1 MSSLARDSAMTEI
14 GDLIAVSWRQM
25 VRTRPFGVIF
35 SIAFGIAAFLIL
47 GVLGEEIRKKLNDDF
62 LLMGGVNVL
71 RVEMEDDRY
80 PGSPPHYFK
89 EKTLRELRK
98 LDNVVMAGANVRYS
112 PPYYQAVNKRNIP
125 LRLVGIDE
133 YFVPI
138 YSLDVEAGRPFT
150 HEDVEK
156 RRRLCVLGHQ
166 AAVELFGSPEN
177 AVGKFINIGHNDIA
191 RVVGVVNGVMLASWT
206 SYAFLPYTTELER
219 GLSTP
224 EMDRIF
230 ILAKNWETVPELS
243 KNIIKRV
250 RELQAAPHVNAAYQ
264 EEQFKRIDATFFWLS
279 ALLWLAIGMSLV
291 LGAFGIWSGTF
302 TSVRARTHEIGLKK
316 AMGATNLDIMAQFL
330 LEALFKSMVGGLFGL
345 VIGIAAVVVGVH
357 YLGCPF
363 PLRAFII
370 CGLTSLFFS
379 AFLGIAG
386 GIYPAMRA
394 SRMDVVDSLR
404 FE

>member
-1 MSSLARDSAMTEI
+1 MSSPAITEI
-14 GDLIAVSWRQM
+14 IDLVAVSWRQM
-25 VRTRPFGVIF
+25 VRTRPFGVILA
-35 SIAFGIAAFLIL
+35 IAFGIAAFLIL

-80 PGSPPHYFK
+80 PGTPPHYFN
-89 EKTLRELRK
+89 EQTLREIRK
-98 LDNVVMAGANVRYS
+98 LDNVVMAGGNVRYS
-112 PPYYQAVNKRNIP
+112 PPYYQAINKRNIP

-150 HEDVEK
+150 NEDVEK

-166 AAVELFGSPEN
+166 AAVELFGTPEN

-191 RVVGVVNGVMLASWT
+191 EVIGVVNGVMLASWT
-206 SYAFLPYTTELER
+206 SYAFLPYTTEIER

-224 EMDRIF
+224 LMDRLF
-230 ILAKNWETVPELS
+230 VLAKNWENVPELS
-243 KNIIKRV
+243 KNIMKRV
-250 RELQAAPHVNAAYQ
+250 KELQSAPHVNAVYQ

-279 ALLWLAIGMSLV
+279 TLLWLAIGMSLI

-302 TSVRARTHEIGLKK
+302 SSVRARTHEIGLKK
-316 AMGATNLDIMAQFL
+316 AMGATNFDIMAQFL
-330 LEALFKSMVGGLFGL
+330 LEALFKSLVGGFLGL
-345 VIGIAAVVVGVH
+345 IIGIIVVIVGIH
-357 YLGCPF
+357 FLGCPF
-363 PLRAFII
+363 PVNAFIACSLI
-370 CGLTSLFFS
+370 SLFFS

-386 GIYPAMRA
+386 GIYPALRA

>member
-1 MSSLARDSAMTEI
+1 MSSPVMTEFS
-14 GDLIAVSWRQM
+14 DLIAVSWRQM
-25 VRTRPFGVIF
+25 IRTRPLGVIF

-47 GVLGEEIRKKLNDDF
+47 GVLGEEIRKKLGDDF

-71 RVEMEDDRY
+71 RVVMEDDRY

-89 EKTLRELRK
+89 EETLQELRK

-112 PPYYQAVNKRNIP
+112 PPYFQAVDKQNLP
-125 LRLVGIDE
+125 LHLVGIDE
-133 YFVPI
+133 FFVPI

-156 RRRLCVLGHQ
+156 KRRLCVLGHQ

-177 AVGKFINIGHNDIA
+177 AVGKFINMGHNDTA
-191 RVVGVVNGVMLASWT
+191 RVIGVLNGVMLASWT
-206 SYAFLPYTTELER
+206 SYAFLPYTTVLER

-224 EMDRIF
+224 DMDRIF
-230 ILAKNWETVPELS
+230 ILAKQWEHVPQLAE
-243 KNIIKRV
+243 NILKRV
-250 RELQAAPHVNAAYQ
+250 HELQDAPHVNVAYQ
-264 EEQFKRIDATFFWLS
+264 REQFKRIDATFFWLS
-279 ALLWLAIGMSLV
+279 ILLWLAIGMSLV

-302 TSVRARTHEIGLKK
+302 SSVRARTHEIGLKK
-316 AMGATNLDIMAQFL
+316 AMGATNRDILTQFL
-330 LEALFKSMVGGLFGL
+330 LEALFKAMVGGVLGL
-345 VIGIAAVVVGVH
+345 IIGAITVVVGIY

-363 PLRAFII
+363 PLGDF
-370 CGLTSLFFS
+370 LFCSVISILFS
-379 AFLGIAG
+379 ALLGVAG
-386 GIYPAMRA
+386 GLYPAMRA

>member
-1 MSSLARDSAMTEI
+1 MSSLAITEVI
-14 GDLIAVSWRQM
+14 DLITVSWRQM
-25 VRTRPFGVIF
+25 VRTRPFGVILA
-35 SIAFGIAAFLIL
+35 IAFGIAAFLIL

-80 PGSPPHYFK
+80 PGSPPHYFY
-89 EKTLRELRK
+89 ENTLRELRK
-98 LDNVVMAGANVRYS
+98 LDNVVMAGGNVRYS
-112 PPYYQAVNKRNIP
+112 PPYYQAIDKRNVP

-138 YSLDVEAGRPFT
+138 YSLEVEAGRSFSN
-150 HEDVEK
+150 EDVEK

-177 AVGKFINIGHNDIA
+177 AIGKFINIGHNDIA
-191 RVVGVVNGVMLASWT
+191 KVIGVVNGVMLASWT

-224 EMDRIF
+224 QMDRLF
-230 ILAKNWETVPELS
+230 VLAKNWENVPELS
-243 KNIIKRV
+243 KNIMKRV
-250 RELQAAPHVNAAYQ
+250 RELQAAPHVNAVYQ

-279 ALLWLAIGMSLV
+279 TLLWLAIGMSLI

-302 TSVRARTHEIGLKK
+302 SSVRARTHEIGLKK

-330 LEALFKSMVGGLFGL
+330 LEALFKSLVGGILGL
-345 VIGIAAVVVGVH
+345 VIGIIVVIVGIH
-357 YLGCPF
+357 FLGCPF
-363 PLRAFII
+363 PLNAFISCSLI
-370 CGLTSLFFS
+370 SLFFS

-386 GIYPAMRA
+386 GIYPALRA